1 MWGRGGTDSGIRCI
15 SQVQGF
21 SKEHQVNIYERVLK
35 TNYYHPY
42 KKEEP
47 MWEMVD
53 ANGCKE
59 SKWMVGAPKIY
70 Y

>member
-1 MWGRGGTDSGIRCI
+1 MWGKDGADSGIRYI

-21 SKEHQVNIYERVLK
+21 SKEHQVNICERVLK

-42 KKEEP
+42 TKEEP

-59 SKWMVGAPKIY
+59 NKWMVGAPKICY
-70 Y
+70 